1 MVYNFQEGEHQS
13 RIASIL
19 SKYNMTVMDYPRQY
33 EGCPILTLEMIRHF
47 LKSSEN
53 WFSSGQQ
60 NLILMHCERGGWP
73 VLAFLLAALM
83 VYRKQFSCEQK
94 TLELTYKRAP
104 RELLQLTSPLNPLP
118 SQLRYLQYVSRSNM
132 GSQWPP
138 SDRPLTLDCVILRCI
153 PNTDGEGG
161 CRPMFRIYGR
171 DLMAADK
178 TPKVLFST
186 PKKSKLVHYYRQVDN
201 KLVKFDIRCH
211 VVGDVVLECISLDG
225 DRQRELLMFR
235 VMFNTSFI
243 KSYMLMLN
251 REEIDILWNAKDLFP
266 KDFRAEVIFSDMD
279 VRTSAFSTGLP
290 GVEEKGGLPMEAFA
304 KVQEIFSNGDWLSPT
319 TDAAHI
325 LQRIPVSNKLQEK
338 LETASLKGL
347 EKANFLLDDKAK
359 EKLKSQL
366 SEHIITSQTYL
377 EKESTFS
384 FNTSYENAT
393 RKKSKPQVIQEAPQK
408 SAQRTPCP
416 RSPSVPSTVKG
427 KTELQELQVTPQGSE
442 HCRTSI
448 EPSAEASSSRRKVE
462 IQESKVALQKPAQSM
477 PSFKPTMDANSVR
490 KKIEPQEENIQ
501 PLTSSSISSLS
512 LSETHELMQHALGIS
527 LPNPPSHCTQ
537 ATSEAL
543 LPFLSFPSSATENSD
558 SIPFLAYQPLSFP
571 PTGAKNTSQSSR
583 PRLPSQ
589 GTQATSEARLP
600 SLSVASS
607 ATENTYS
614 TISSSCQIPSF
625 PPAAAKNTSQSSRPL
640 LTPPLPTSF
649 SGEPSSAFVKHSLPS
664 GPTPS
669 CPPPPLSPYST
680 ASNPVPVPGPPPPLP
695 DADYSNAATCSICS
709 LQLQTSGPPQ
719 PAPPPE
725 PSGSVSDP
733 TSQSSVPVPEPE
745 PEPQPEP
752 QPPPPPLP
760 SLAPNGPSNESVHVP
775 PVPPPPAPC
784 AIGLSKPTSVNHG
797 NTVNHGNIPSIPG
810 PPPLMRGR
818 SVARSGS
825 KNQSQ
830 TRKSNLKP
838 YHWMKLTRVNQG
850 SIWAEAQK
858 PEAAEFDMSELES
871 LFAANSPTANSRSK
885 HGKASCSPFGRKAD
899 KVQLIELRR
908 AYNCEIMLTK
918 VKIPLPE
925 LTSSILALDDT
936 ALDPDQLEN
945 LIKYCPTKEEIEL
958 LKGYKGD
965 KENLGKCEQ
974 FFLELMKVPRV
985 ESKLRVFLFKMQFD
999 SQASELR
1006 NSLGIVR
1013 NSVKLKRIMQ
1023 TILSLGNV
1031 LNQGTARG
1039 SAVGFRLDSLLKLT
1053 DTRARSN
1060 KMTLMHFLCK
1070 VLEQK
1075 LPELLDFPKELVTLE
1090 AATKVQMK
1098 CLVEET
1104 QAFSKGLEKVV
1115 QELSAS
1121 ENDGPV
1127 SETFCKIVR
1136 EFLSFAEGE
1145 VKSLTL
1151 LQSYVVKN
1159 ADALAHYFGED
1170 PARCPFEQVMST
1182 LLSFSRMFVK
1192 AHEENCKQL
1201 ELEMKKAKE
1210 AEKGKLKK

>member
-13 RIASIL
+13 RIARIL

-73 VLAFLLAALM
+73 VLAFLLTALM
-83 VYRKQFSCEQK
+83 VYRKQFSSEQK

-138 SDRPLTLDCVILRCI
+138 SDRPLILDCVILRCI

-186 PKKSKLVHYYRQVDN
+186 PKKSKLIQYYRQVDN

-225 DRQRELLMFR
+225 DRRRELLMFR
-235 VMFNTSFI
+235 VMFNTAFI

-290 GVEEKGGLPMEAFA
+290 GVEEKGGLPMEAFG

-325 LQRIPVSNKLQEK
+325 LQRIPVSNKPQEK
-338 LETASLKGL
+338 LETVSLKGL

-359 EKLKSQL
+359 EKLKSHF
-366 SEHIITSQTYL
+366 SEHIIPSQTYL

-393 RKKSKPQVIQEAPQK
+393 RKKSKPQKIQEAPQK
-408 SAQRTPCP
+408 SSQPTPCP
-416 RSPSVPSTVKG
+416 RSPSDPSPVKG
-427 KTELQELQVTPQGSE
+427 KTELHELQVTPQGSE

-490 KKIEPQEENIQ
+490 KKIKPQEEHIQ
-501 PLTSSSISSLS
+501 PLTSSSVSSLS

-527 LPNPPSHCTQ
+527 LPNPPSHGTQ

-558 SIPFLAYQPLSFP
+558 SIPFFAYQPLSFP

-589 GTQATSEARLP
+589 GTQAASEARLP

-614 TISSSCQIPSF
+614 TISSACQIPSF
-625 PPAAAKNTSQSSRPL
+625 PPSAAKNTSQSSRPL

-649 SGEPSSAFVKHSLPS
+649 SGEPSSPFV
-664 GPTPS
+664 TPS

-680 ASNPVPVPGPPPPLP
+680 ASNPVPGPPPPLP
-695 DADYSNAATCSICS
+695 DADFSNAATCSICS
-709 LQLQTSGPPQ
+709 LQLQTSEPPR
-719 PAPPPE
+719 PAPPPV

-733 TSQSSVPVPEPE
+733 TSQSSVPEPEPE
-745 PEPQPEP
+745 PEPEP

-760 SLAPNGPSNESVHVP
+760 SLAPNGPSNESVDVP

-784 AIGLSKPTSVNHG
+784 AIGLSKPTPVTHG
-797 NTVNHGNIPSIPG
+797 NTVNQGNIPSIPG
-810 PPPLMRGR
+810 PPPLMKGR
-818 SVARSGS
+818 SMARTGS
-825 KNQSQ
+825 KNQAQ
-830 TRKSNLKP
+830 RKSNLKP

-871 LFAANSPTANSRSK
+871 LFAANSPTANRSK
-885 HGKASCSPFGRKAD
+885 RGKANCSPFGRKAD

-1006 NSLGIVR
+1006 NSLGIVNSAVEEVR

-1023 TILSLGNV
+1023 TILSLGNA

-1053 DTRARSN
+1053 DTRARNN
-1060 KMTLMHFLCK
+1060 KMTLMHFLSK

-1075 LPELLDFPKELVTLE
+1075 LPELLDFPKELMTLE
-1090 AATKVQMK
+1090 AATKVQLK

-1104 QAFSKGLEKVV
+1104 LAFSKGMEKVI

-1136 EFLSFAEGE
+1136 DFLSFAEGE

-1182 LLSFSRMFVK
+1182 LLSFTRMFVK

-1201 ELEMKKAKE
+1201 ELEMKKAKDAGKE
-1210 AEKGKLKK
+1210 KLKK